1 VPFLS
6 VNIGKIQAGTVS
18 IIAFHEGN
26 WIMRALTAAALLC
39 VLSACS
45 TAPSRPT
52 VIESAP
58 VQKPV
63 DAMESA
69 RNENRHWLAPT
80 LIDGFPASVDAD
92 YRAPARLAVLLPQ
105 TGSLA
110 IAGNAIRDGLLSAYY
125 AETRSKP
132 GIRFYDSQGTAAG
145 ISAALQQAIKDGA
158 QMVIGGIGKEEVTAL
173 AAAEAGIPV
182 LALNRIEAPR
192 NRMLLNFSLSPERE
206 GELIAERLLARKLLS
221 AGLFHQ
227 GSESDSRAIAA
238 FEKRYV
244 QGGGTLVWR
253 ALAPKSGTDENG
265 EPVAPVLPATLGEAK
280 AVVLWLSGDAAK
292 PLRAAM
298 TLAGAAAMPV
308 FASADIAAVS
318 EARTNAD
325 LNGIEFLQMPWLA
338 AAPNAQ
344 GMQASQLLKLPSA
357 RGPGAALNAFGA
369 DAWLIATRLPVW
381 LASPKTEI
389 AGATGSLHLDPDGRI
404 ERRLVWRVY
413 RAGVAQ
419 NAND

>member
-1 VPFLS
+1 
-6 VNIGKIQAGTVS
+6 
-18 IIAFHEGN
+18 
-26 WIMRALTAAALLC
+26 MRALTAAAVLC

-45 TAPSRPT
+45 TAPVRPP

-58 VQKPV
+58 VQKPQ
-63 DAMESA
+63 DPMEAA
-69 RNENRHWLAPT
+69 RNENRHWLAPS
-80 LIDGFPASVDAD
+80 LIDGFPPSTDAG

-110 IAGNAIRDGLLSAYY
+110 VAGNAIRDGLLASYY

-145 ISAALQQAIKDGA
+145 ISTALQQAIKDGA
-158 QMVIGGIGKEEVTAL
+158 QMIIGGIGREEVAAL
-173 AAAEAGIPV
+173 ASAEVSIPV

-206 GELIAERLLARKLLS
+206 GELLAERLLARKLLS

-227 GSESDSRAIAA
+227 GGESESRAIAA
-238 FEKRYV
+238 FEKRYAK
-244 QGGGTLVWR
+244 GGGSVLWR
-253 ALAPKSGTDENG
+253 SRVPEISTDETG
-265 EPVAPVLPATLGEAK
+265 TPVPPALPATLGEAK

-298 TLAGAAAMPV
+298 TLAGAGAVPV
-308 FASADIAAVS
+308 FASADIATVS
-318 EARTNAD
+318 DAKTNSD

-338 AAPNAQ
+338 AAPNVQ
-344 GMQASQLLKLPSA
+344 GMQAAQLLKLPSA

-369 DAWLIATRLPVW
+369 DAWLVASRLPVW

-419 NAND
+419 NTND